1 MQLSDVFYET
11 VKTLNGKRQVRRL
24 KTSFILTCGVLFI
37 PLGIFLLYQ
46 EKGFGFF
53 LIVPV
58 APCFLIYPAVRL
70 LFFGGKD
77 SVAGVVTTV
86 VIEEVT
92 KAKIKDSFKKRR
104 RKKRKW

>member
-1 MQLSDVFYET
+1 MKLSDVFYET
-11 VKTLNGKRQVRRL
+11 VETLNGKRQVRRL

-37 PLGIFLLYQ
+37 PLGIFLVYQ
-46 EKGFGFF
+46 EINFGVF
-53 LIVPV
+53 LVIPT

-86 VIEEVT
+86 VIEEVA
-92 KAKIKDSFKKRR
+92 KAKIKDSFKKRG

>member
-24 KTSFILTCGVLFI
+24 KTSFILTCGILFI
-37 PLGIFLLYQ
+37 PLGIFLVSQ
-46 EKGFGFF
+46 EIWFGAT
-53 LIVPV
+53 LVILA

-86 VIEEVT
+86 VIEEAT
-92 KAKIKDSFKKRR
+92 KAMIKDSFKKRE